1 MKNHNTISK
10 TSMRF
15 AILNIFFLLF
25 FVSEVQ
31 SKVYTDTVHTVS
43 IDTIVTDSTYL
54 ITKTTMVETTSIDS
68 AYSKDSANSKMQSK
82 IDASNPLYVNH
93 IKKKPEGKI
102 EIDSAM
108 AALSKGFEVSTKMFK
123 ILVSAMDSTI
133 MKRYLDSTLTVS
145 SANLQ
150 TVIIKMNSCIE
161 SNDSSSVINGL
172 DILIKLDSLKMNGKK
187 ITALELSPS
196 FIASVTI
203 DDLKRTT
210 DNLIFVKE
218 QLANLKNEHS
228 VKVMTNEIANHFN
241 ALFKDPLIV
250 RILENAL
257 TQAQATANK
266 TVVYTK
272 SKSVSTSVTYTV
284 KRENEL
290 NQQP

>member
-1 MKNHNTISK
+1 
-10 TSMRF
+10 MRF
-15 AILNIFFLLF
+15 GLLSIVFLLS

-31 SKVYTDTVHTVS
+31 SKVYTDTVHTVT
-43 IDTIVTDSTYL
+43 IDTIVTDTTYL
-54 ITKTTMVETTSIDS
+54 ITKTTMVKTTSIDS
-68 AYSKDSANSKMQSK
+68 AYSKDSANSNMQS
-82 IDASNPLYVNH
+82 ILTASNPLHINH
-93 IKKKPEGKI
+93 IRKKPEGKT

-108 AALSKGFEVSTKMFK
+108 AAFSKVFEVSTKMFK
-123 ILVSAMDSTI
+123 ILVNALDSTI
-133 MKRYLDSTLTVS
+133 MKRYLDSILTVS

-150 TVIIKMNSCIE
+150 TVIIQMNSCIE
-161 SNDSSSVINGL
+161 RNDSSSVINGL
-172 DILIKLDSLKMNGKK
+172 DILIKLDSLEMNGKK

-203 DDLKRTT
+203 DDLKQTT

-218 QLANLKNEHS
+218 QLANLKKEQS
-228 VKVMTNEIANHFN
+228 VKVLTNEIAKNFN

-257 TQAQATANK
+257 TQAQTTANK

-272 SKSVSTSVTYTV
+272 SKSVTTSVTHTV

-290 NQQP
+290 NHKP

>member
-1 MKNHNTISK
+1 
-10 TSMRF
+10 MRF
-15 AILNIFFLLF
+15 GLLSIVFLLS

-31 SKVYTDTVHTVS
+31 SKVYTDTVHTVT
-43 IDTIVTDSTYL
+43 IDTIVTDTTYL
-54 ITKTTMVETTSIDS
+54 ITKSTMVKTTSIDS
-68 AYSKDSANSKMQSK
+68 AYSKDSANSNMQS
-82 IDASNPLYVNH
+82 ILAASNPLHINH
-93 IKKKPEGKI
+93 IRKKPEGKM

-108 AALSKGFEVSTKMFK
+108 AAFSKVFEVSTKMFK
-123 ILVSAMDSTI
+123 ILVNALDSTI
-133 MKRYLDSTLTVS
+133 MKRYLDSILTVS

-150 TVIIKMNSCIE
+150 TVIIQMNSCIE
-161 SNDSSSVINGL
+161 RNDSSSVINGL
-172 DILIKLDSLKMNGKK
+172 DILIKLDSLEMNGKK

-203 DDLKRTT
+203 DDLKQTT

-218 QLANLKNEHS
+218 QLANLNNEQS
-228 VKVMTNEIANHFN
+228 VKVLTNEIAKNFN

-257 TQAQATANK
+257 TQAQTTANK

-272 SKSVSTSVTYTV
+272 SKSVTTSVTHTV

-290 NQQP
+290 NHKP

>member
-1 MKNHNTISK
+1 
-10 TSMRF
+10 MRF